1 VVEFR
6 GLIRAFI
13 ALITTDQ
20 SALSV
25 PAPDR
30 GAPSASRA
38 AIGVVI
44 PVLNERESI
53 GLVLRDLPKSLVR
66 QVIVVDNGSADDTA
80 AIAERAG
87 AQVVRQPRR
96 GYGAACLAGIGA
108 LAAGIDVVVFLDGDY
123 SDFPEELDDLV
134 RPVLDDEA
142 DLVIGSRVLKK
153 ENRGAL
159 LPQAYWGNKLATFL
173 IERFWKF
180 TYTDLGPFR
189 AIRRRSLEAL
199 GMRDATFGWTV
210 EMQIKALK
218 AGLRVR
224 EVPVSYRKRIGQSKI
239 SGTLGGSLRAG
250 ARIVMTIFRYGLAA
264 R

>member
-1 VVEFR
+1 MMTNR
-6 GLIRAFI
+6 
-13 ALITTDQ
+13 
-20 SALSV
+20 
-25 PAPDR
+25 PAPSDPLKMR
-30 GAPSASRA
+30 NPA
-38 AIGVVI
+38 AAVRPAIAVII

-53 GLVLRDLPKSLVR
+53 GLVLRDLPKSLVE

-80 AIAERAG
+80 LIAEGAG

-108 LAAGIDVVVFLDGDY
+108 LAPRIEVVVFLDGDY
-123 SDFPEELDDLV
+123 SDFPEELRDLV
-134 RPVLDDEA
+134 RPILRDEA
-142 DLVIGSRVLKK
+142 DLVIGSRVMKK

-173 IERFWKF
+173 IEKFWKF

-189 AIRRRSLEAL
+189 AIRRTSLDGL

-239 SGTLGGSLRAG
+239 SGTVGGSLRAG
-250 ARIVMTIFRYGLAA
+250 AKIVMTIFRYGLIA